1 MVVNLFNSNILING
15 PLLTFYHVDMIH
27 STVLYKSAA
36 ALGES
41 GFNPGVGLM
50 SEALISETGSLLSES
65 ADFPVSTNRWR
76 PYRSQTAGECPKLP
90 TLQPGQLWYVELPST
105 ELAFSPLEYQALTTA
120 NVVIYDRPLATT
132 VARLMPIGGYAEP
145 ATPRGDAS
153 DGFDRCI
160 RFARDGWSVVR
171 LIHPSRWRGDIVQL
185 AERLL
190 RVTAPAALSASV
202 FANTGSG
209 YEHIEAELDQLGG
222 TVDAWRFS
230 RSPTLTIVFGA
241 IDTGSA
247 PRFSVASANGLAG

>member
-1 MVVNLFNSNILING
+1 
-15 PLLTFYHVDMIH
+15 
-27 STVLYKSAA
+27 
-36 ALGES
+36 
-41 GFNPGVGLM
+41 M

-65 ADFPVSTNRWR
+65 ADLPVSANRWS
-76 PYRSQTAGECPKLP
+76 PYRSQTVGECPKLP
-90 TLQPGQLWYVELPST
+90 TVQPGQLWYVELPST
-105 ELAFSPLEYQALTTA
+105 ELVFSPLEYQALTTA
-120 NVVIYDRPLATT
+120 NVVIYDRHLATT

-145 ATPRGDAS
+145 ATPRSDAS

-160 RFARDGWSVVR
+160 RFVRDGWSVARLVHPGRRRLDMVR
-171 LIHPSRWRGDIVQL
+171 QL
-185 AERLL
+185 TERLL
-190 RVTAPAALSASV
+190 RVAAPAALSASV

-209 YEHIEAELDQLGG
+209 YENIEAELDQLGG